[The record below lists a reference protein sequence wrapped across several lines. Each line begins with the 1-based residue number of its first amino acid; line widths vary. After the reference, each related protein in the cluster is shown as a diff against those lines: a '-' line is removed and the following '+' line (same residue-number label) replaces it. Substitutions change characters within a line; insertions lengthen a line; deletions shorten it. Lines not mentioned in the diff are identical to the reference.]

1 MRRCAWFA
9 VLLTTNAA
17 LAQTPAPAVSR
28 LLGLFPAS
36 GAPTFLTKTSEFVVS
51 TQFRPGARRSQWA
64 DGVDERAVFHAYLT
78 HKSMDERSW
87 ELRVGKGG
95 QLYSIAHQNTGRD

>member
-1 MRRCAWFA
+1 MKRCALFA

-17 LAQTPAPAVSR
+17 LAQTPAPAAS
-28 LLGLFPAS
+28 LLSDLFPAS
-36 GAPTFLTKTSEFVVS
+36 GAPTFLTKASEFVVS

-78 HKSMDERSW
+78 HKSMEERSW

-95 QLYSIAHQNTGRD
+95 QLYSIAHQSPARD